1 MVIQVKVRVSYRDI
15 PRITVVLVNGGTKSD
30 GSVIVLRPIDIE
42 FLSIPLDNFDVIVV
56 ELVSGRKHN
65 LIESKG

>member
-1 MVIQVKVRVSYRDI
+1 LVIQVKVRVSYRDI
-15 PRITVVLVNGGTKSD
+15 LRITVVLVNGGTKSD

-56 ELVSGRKHN
+56 ELVSERKHN

>member
-1 MVIQVKVRVSYRDI
+1 LVIQVKVRVSYRDI
-15 PRITVVLVNGGTKSD
+15 PRITVVLVNDGTKSD